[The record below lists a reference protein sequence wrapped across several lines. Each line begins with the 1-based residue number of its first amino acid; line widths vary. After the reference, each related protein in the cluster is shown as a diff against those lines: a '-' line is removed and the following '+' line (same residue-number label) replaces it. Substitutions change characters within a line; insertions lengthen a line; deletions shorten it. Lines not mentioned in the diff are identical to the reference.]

1 MSPTNEEPTQGLPS
15 QTQVIEHQLDQYDQ
29 LLTSLEQVIHLL
41 EALQRGKD
49 PYLLKKVSQQG
60 LAYYRRRAHQVRVY
74 YETMGGETPGS
85 DRVES
90 GPLA

>member
-15 QTQVIEHQLDQYDQ
+15 QTQLIERQLAQYDH

-41 EALQRGKD
+41 EALQPGKD

-60 LAYYRRRAHQVRVY
+60 LAYYRRRAHQAWVY
-74 YETMGGETPGS
+74 YETMGVELPGS
-85 DRVES
+85 DD
-90 GPLA
+90 A